1 MECITALCLSL
12 LWQSARKRLHFSL
25 IALAKSD
32 APRESSSAQKMKVFL
47 PLNFITS
54 NRVSAIT
61 SSTLTR
67 QDPHLIWKNRE
78 GSVSS
83 FCGSA
88 TFILPFQFTLVNRTR
103 ESETCCRIIALGAT
117 PVQSKPAKMTKIFG
131 FLFNLQQ
138 SGEDKTFPSLGWKPT
153 TMTFFAHLSL
163 PWSIVPVA
171 LSFLGCCRR
180 RPTMVTPDQISTL
193 FNIYRP
199 YTNPVSPN
207 TKQYQAILTQYHQLP
222 TSTAQYWPSINKN

>member
-1 MECITALCLSL
+1 
-12 LWQSARKRLHFSL
+12 
-25 IALAKSD
+25 
-32 APRESSSAQKMKVFL
+32 
-47 PLNFITS
+47 
-54 NRVSAIT
+54 
-61 SSTLTR
+61 
-67 QDPHLIWKNRE
+67 
-78 GSVSS
+78 
-83 FCGSA
+83 
-88 TFILPFQFTLVNRTR
+88 
-103 ESETCCRIIALGAT
+103 
-117 PVQSKPAKMTKIFG
+117 MTKIFG

-163 PWSIVPVA
+163 PWSIVLVA

-207 TKQYQAILTQYHQLP
+207 TKQYQAILTQYHQVP
-222 TSTAQYWPSINKN
+222 TSTAFYWLSTIIYQPVPPSTNQYPPILTRNHQEPTRTAPYWPSTTKYQPVLTSTDPVSSYIIFQYQTFLCRSEMSTVVR